1 MQLSLCLEGYVRLKN
16 SYIRNGMKNVKKKKS
31 SKQSIHLKKFEK
43 TLPTK
48 HKQERKWSVKMIE
61 VRNGQ

>member
-48 HKQERKWSVKMIE
+48 HKQERK
-61 VRNGQ
+61 